1 MKSKQ
6 DRIKQLL
13 GMAYNTTSSARSL
26 AIANQILEIDSEVP
40 EALMIKADN
49 IENDKTRADLI
60 KRALDSLEKNGST
73 NPEDKDLLFVVLNQR
88 LAFTLFTLGQ
98 LDEAFISCE
107 KVLESDLS
115 TIEDDEDEDINRNA
129 TKALYYRIM
138 LARKEWQKILAETM
152 KDSEHSP
159 AWAYSRLIAAFMLAP
174 EDNRKTLCAKMFW
187 DALILAPEIPFYM
200 LGYSPEPD
208 DDSNPQDFANFNF
221 AVMYYDAISVSE
233 DFYNWFSRG
242 VILFGLLTNRFD
254 SKEREYM
261 LDVLDTLGGYEE
273 YEQMNNIIMEREDS
287 AVIEALAAHKCLS
300 K

>member
-49 IENDKTRADLI
+49 TENDKIRADLI

-73 NPEDKDLLFVVLNQR
+73 NPDDKDLLFVVLNQR
-88 LAFTLFTLGQ
+88 LALTLFTLGK
-98 LDEAFISCE
+98 LDEAFNACE
-107 KVLESDLS
+107 KILESNYS
-115 TIEDDEDEDINRNA
+115 TIEDDDDENINMSA

-208 DDSNPQDFANFNF
+208 VRIIVSGGWTNL
-221 AVMYYDAISVSE
+221 ISVI
-233 DFYNWFSRG
+233 Y
-242 VILFGLLTNRFD
+242 
-254 SKEREYM
+254 YAA
-261 LDVLDTLGGYEE
+261 VLIVL
-273 YEQMNNIIMEREDS
+273 
-287 AVIEALAAHKCLS
+287 CL
-300 K
+300 